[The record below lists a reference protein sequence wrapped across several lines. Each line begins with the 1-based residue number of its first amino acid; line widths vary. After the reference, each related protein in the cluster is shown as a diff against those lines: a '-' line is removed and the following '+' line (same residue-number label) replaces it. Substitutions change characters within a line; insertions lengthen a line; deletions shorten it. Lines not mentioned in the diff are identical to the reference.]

1 MIGNSP
7 GRPLAALT
15 VTFGAGMGGS
25 GGLVDC
31 GIAVCCCKLD
41 GEGATILMLT
51 GCCPG
56 VCASPGVLGPPL
68 PTDLGP
74 AGEGAT
80 VVTAAAAGLAP
91 VGGWLTGESFE
102 GGVGFLELPG
112 GVTAGAGDAVLVVW
126 WLPLLLLDIWD
137 MFAIRCCMKR
147 FCLICD

>member
-1 MIGNSP
+1 
-7 GRPLAALT
+7 
-15 VTFGAGMGGS
+15 MGGS

-41 GEGATILMLT
+41 GEGATILTLT

-80 VVTAAAAGLAP
+80 VVTAAAGLAP
-91 VGGWLTGESFE
+91 VGGWLTGEPFE
-102 GGVGFLELPG
+102 GGVGCLELPG

-137 MFAIRCCMKR
+137 MLAIRCCMKR

>member
-1 MIGNSP
+1 
-7 GRPLAALT
+7 
-15 VTFGAGMGGS
+15 MGGS

-41 GEGATILMLT
+41 GEGATILTLT

-80 VVTAAAAGLAP
+80 VVTAAAGLAP
-91 VGGWLTGESFE
+91 VGGWLTGEPFE
-102 GGVGFLELPG
+102 GGVGLKGKGHIQLRAILEH
-112 GVTAGAGDAVLVVW
+112 VHS
-126 WLPLLLLDIWD
+126 LLQ
-137 MFAIRCCMKR
+137 
-147 FCLICD
+147 CLRQAPWSPSSFPSDRN